1 MQGNGL
7 ELMTAMIEDDGGIQ
21 AAAAEADLEM
31 QVLGGRPSGSAVRPI
46 TSPAFTFCPP

>member
-21 AAAAEADLEM
+21 AATAEADLEM
-31 QVLGGRPSGSAVRPI
+31 QVLGGRPSGCLLY
-46 TSPAFTFCPP
+46 TSPSPRD